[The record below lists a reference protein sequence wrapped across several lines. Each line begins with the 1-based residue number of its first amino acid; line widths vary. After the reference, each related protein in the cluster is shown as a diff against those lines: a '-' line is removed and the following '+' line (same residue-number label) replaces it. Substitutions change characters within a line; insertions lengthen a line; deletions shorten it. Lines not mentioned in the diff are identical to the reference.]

1 VTLPFSRTY
10 PLKTKPLRDTRK
22 AESSDFFEKVKIILA
37 APFDKISAYGILEK
51 QSQAKK

>member
-1 VTLPFSRTY
+1 VTLPFARAY

-22 AESSDFFEKVKIILA
+22 PESSDFFEKVKKSFY

-51 QSQAKK
+51 QCQAKK